1 MNNEDVRKF
10 AIHSL
15 TQIIDNFSDP
25 EHWTRSEYRDGEEDR
40 FCAIGHVVNVVG
52 KDRWYYMTNRTWTY
66 NNTPQIQLIH
76 DLCDLSANQWV
87 KEDDRQYIRDCINGR
102 DYSEYLSAN
111 PDMIGKYSMID
122 INDSDGQ
129 AEALEVFKYAVENLI
144 AADNVEFEMILTRYC
159 DTMETIM
166 EVQ

>member
-1 MNNEDVRKF
+1 MDKEDVRKF

-25 EHWTRSEYRDGEEDR
+25 EHWTCREYRDGEEDR

-52 KDRWYYMTNRTWTY
+52 KDRWHHTTNRYWMY
-66 NNTPQIQLIH
+66 HNTPQIQLIH
-76 DLCDLSANQWV
+76 DLCDLSANQWMEV
-87 KEDDRQYIRDCINGR
+87 DNWQYIRDDINGR
-102 DYSEYLSAN
+102 DYSEYLNSN

-129 AEALEVFKYAVENLI
+129 TEALKVFKYAVENLI